1 MNLDP
6 EVRLVAEWSRKI
18 RLRKRR
24 AKVACL
30 EEGCPRC
37 KKKYP
42 GLVKKMAELRQLE
55 ARS

>member
-1 MNLDP
+1 MNVDP